1 MFLFVLHC
9 TVIAQPVQAR
19 IIEVKTVGKIGF
31 AVVLATLAVGVKFW
45 QYKDLSKL
53 KNQRSQ
59 LLLTEIE
66 PQITKAT
73 GNKPGNRPRFRG
85 KPDTGKTGYGFK
97 TVPDLQNG
105 LKRKNSLQLKRF
117 KP

>member
-1 MFLFVLHC
+1 MLGVRFTAMFLFVLHC
-9 TVIAQPVQAR
+9 TIIAQPVQAR

-45 QYKDLSKL
+45 QHTDLSKL

-66 PQITKAT
+66 PQIFQF
-73 GNKPGNRPRFRG
+73 NRGFDNWRIESYG
-85 KPDTGKTGYGFK
+85 KSQ
-97 TVPDLQNG
+97 LWIRNG
-105 LKRKNSLQLKRF
+105 VWLETR
-117 KP
+117 